1 MKTKNL
7 FRAMLIIAV
16 LPLVLISCDPETQ
29 VSEPVEV
36 STGLFVLGQG
46 KFGANNANLTYF
58 DYTNG
63 FASNYFF
70 EDKNNRGLGDTGQD
84 MVIYGSKIYIA
95 MYGSNVIEVINSKTG
110 ISVDTVKLDKPR
122 YMTSGN
128 GKIYVTLYG
137 GKVAQID
144 TISMN
149 TEKTVNVGPNPDG
162 ITIYNNKLY
171 VANTGGMQAVKD
183 STISVIDIVTFTET
197 KKIKVNLNP
206 STVKVD
212 SYGDI
217 YVKSNGNYGNIPGK
231 FQRINTATEM
241 VTDIDVAVQGF
252 DIVGDYAYIY
262 NFDYDSS
269 WQAANKSIKVF
280 DVKNESLLKNS
291 LTGSYV
297 IEKTP
302 YAIAVD
308 PITKNTFLGVTDYK
322 NNGKMYCFDQDGNY
336 KYSFTT
342 GVNPAKLVF
351 VTKK

>member
-1 MKTKNL
+1 MKTNNF
-7 FRAMLIIAV
+7 FRAMLIAAS
-16 LPLVLISCDPETQ
+16 LPLVLISCDPKEET
-29 VSEPVEV
+29 ETVEV

-46 KFGANNANLTYF
+46 KFQGNNANITYF
-58 DYTNG
+58 DYANG

-84 MVIYGSKIYIA
+84 MIRYGSKIYIA
-95 MYGSNVIEVINSKTG
+95 MYGSNVIEVINSTTG
-110 ISVDTVKLDKPR
+110 ISIDTIKVIAPR
-122 YMTSGN
+122 YMTTGN

-149 TEKTVNVGPNPDG
+149 TEKTVNVGPNPEG
-162 ITIYNNKLY
+162 IALYNNKLY
-171 VANTGGMQAVKD
+171 VANSGGLQTVKD
-183 STISVIDIVTFTET
+183 STISVIDIATFTET

-206 STVKVD
+206 ASVKVD

-217 YVKSNGNYGNIPGK
+217 YVKSNGNYGNIQGK
-231 FQRINTATEM
+231 FQRINTQTEA
-241 VTDIDVAVQGF
+241 VTDINITVQGF

-262 NFDYDSS
+262 NFEYDAS
-269 WQAANKSIKVF
+269 WQVANKKLKIY
-280 DVKNESLLKNS
+280 DVKNEVIVTDNF
-291 LTGSYV
+291 TGTYV

-302 YAIAVD
+302 YIIAAD
-308 PITKNTFLGVTDYK
+308 PITNDVFLGVTDYV
-322 NNGKMYCFDQDGNY
+322 NNGKMYCFDKDGKY

-342 GVNPAKLVF
+342 GINPAKVVF